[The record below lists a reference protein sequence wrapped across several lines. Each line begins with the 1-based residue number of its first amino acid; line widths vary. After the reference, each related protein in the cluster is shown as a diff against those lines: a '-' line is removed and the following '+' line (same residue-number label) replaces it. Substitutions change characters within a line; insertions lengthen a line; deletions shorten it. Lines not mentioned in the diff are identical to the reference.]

1 MHDAWPVTWIGRCFG
16 PRSPEDD
23 TAYWQVEKK
32 FNCGPLANVLKA
44 RASQLQQQPQHS
56 KIRLMLISGFYYV
69 AKATGIVT
77 DDEAYSYKPAEE
89 VCKKLEA
96 LYDNEAT
103 GAGATIEVPSDNER
117 DLCRRPNG

>member
-1 MHDAWPVTWIGRCFG
+1 M
-16 PRSPEDD
+16 
-23 TAYWQVEKK
+23 EKN

-69 AKATGIVT
+69 AKAAGIVT
-77 DDEAYSYKPAEE
+77 DDEAYSYKPAEA
-89 VCKKLEA
+89 VCQKLEA

-103 GAGATIEVPSDNER
+103 GGATFELPSNNER
-117 DLCRRPNG
+117 LFCRRPNG